1 MAKSFISYIESC
13 LAKDEDVVQFEAA
26 KSICELF
33 EVFGAGISVENA
45 FQVLV

>member
-1 MAKSFISYIESC
+1 MAKSFVQYIESC
-13 LAKDEDVVQFEAA
+13 LTKDEDVVQFEAA

-33 EVFGAGISVENA
+33 EIFGAGINVENA

>member
-1 MAKSFISYIESC
+1 MAKSFVSWVESY

-33 EVFGAGISVENA
+33 EVFGAGVNVQNA
-45 FQVLV
+45 F